1 MISNKKERRFTN
13 AYIQPYHMPSF
24 ETIICTW
31 LSSLSIR
38 ISPRYL
44 TQQLQS
50 HSDYPSLLSITDTL
64 QELAIE
70 HAAIQIEKEQLPEIP
85 VPFLAHL
92 TGNGG
97 EWVIIKNRDN
107 LDKQF
112 PHFFERWKG
121 TVLAAEKTSGWSNK
135 QNEKM
140 LAKERQQQQI
150 TVTAIGFIT
159 LLAISGLIVA
169 NNSILAAL
177 LLTATAGIFI
187 SWLVVSKDLGIE
199 NKLADQVC
207 GATANCN
214 EVIKSNA
221 AKLPGGLSWG
231 DIGLSWFSFQVLIT
245 IITSFM
251 GTGLQLVNL
260 LSLVAVLYIPFA
272 LFSLYYQWRIAKKWC
287 RLCLMVVGILIV
299 QAVIL
304 LPPLIAGNVFLPDFS
319 TISLTV
325 FVLFITVIA
334 WLALKEL
341 WKKNRQLQTANGSL
355 QRFKNN
361 ADLFNVLL
369 KKERTVNTTPWKN
382 DFQLGNPDAPVQLLV
397 ACNPYCGPCAK
408 AHTILDESIEMNK
421 ELGVT
426 IRFTINAAN
435 KEDSKTA
442 AIEYLL
448 QLVAA
453 KQDILKQEELA
464 SYKRELLHH
473 WFEWMDR
480 KKFEEQYPLRN
491 KINVDELLI
500 QQEEWSKEANIK
512 ATPTIFVNGYELPK
526 AYSIADLGGL
536 VRGIKK
542 EENTAQPA
550 TMEVL

>member
-1 MISNKKERRFTN
+1 
-13 AYIQPYHMPSF
+13 MPSF
-24 ETIICTW
+24 ETIIRTW
-31 LSSLSIR
+31 LSSLNIR

-44 TQQLQS
+44 TRQLQT

-85 VPFLAHL
+85 TPFLAHL

-112 PHFFERWKG
+112 PHFFVRWKG

-140 LAKERQQQQI
+140 LAKDRQNI
-150 TVTAIGFIT
+150 KTTVTAIVFIA
-159 LLAISGLIVA
+159 LLGISGLIVA
-169 NNSILAAL
+169 NNSMPAAL
-177 LLTATAGIFI
+177 LLTAAAGIFI
-187 SWLVVSKDLGIE
+187 SWLIITKDLGIE

-207 GATANCN
+207 GATTNCN

-221 AKLPGGLSWG
+221 AKLPGELSWG
-231 DIGLSWFSFQVLIT
+231 DIGLSWFTFQALIIIIASF
-245 IITSFM
+245 
-251 GTGLQLVNL
+251 TGISVQLVNL
-260 LSLVAVLYIPFA
+260 HSFFAGFYILFA
-272 LFSLYYQWRIAKKWC
+272 LFSVYYQWRIAKKWC

-334 WLALKEL
+334 WLTLKEL
-341 WKKNRQLQTANGSL
+341 WKNNRQLQTANWSL

-361 ADLFNVLL
+361 ADLFNSLL
-369 KKERTVNTTPWKN
+369 KKERSVNSTPWKN
-382 DFQLGNPDAPVQLLV
+382 DLQLGNSDAPVQILV

-408 AHTILDESIEMNK
+408 AHTILHELIETNK

-426 IRFTINAAN
+426 VRFTIHASD
-435 KEDSKTA
+435 KEDTKTK

-453 KQDILKQEELA
+453 KQDKLIKEELII
-464 SYKRELLHH
+464 YKRELLHH

-480 KKFEEQYPLRN
+480 KKFEEQYPLSN
-491 KINVDELLI
+491 KENVNELLVE
-500 QQEEWSKEANIK
+500 QEDWSKEANIK

-526 AYSIADLGGL
+526 AYSIVDVGGL
-536 VRGIKK
+536 VRGIKE

-550 TMEVL
+550 TMEVV